1 MLLKKG
7 SSGDDVKKL
16 QQELGLPA
24 DGVFGPLTEAK
35 VKEWQAANN
44 LTTDGIVGDITWS
57 KMFGSETPSSDSVP
71 SSDFKL
77 EKLKGHIPDSVIVQ
91 IPDTAEKFNIT
102 TPLRLAH
109 FLAQCSHESGKFK
122 WVVEFASGD
131 AYEGRKDLGNTEPGD
146 GPRFKGRGYIQLTG
160 RANYTAFS
168 KFCGDDCVAKP
179 DLVATKYPMMSA
191 AFYFEKNGLWKVCD
205 KGATEDDV
213 KAVTKLVNGGYNGLD
228 ERQSFFTEFWALL
241 E

>member
-16 QQELGLPA
+16 QLKLGLSA
-24 DGVFGPLTEAK
+24 DGIFSPLTEAK

-44 LTTDGIVGDITWS
+44 LKVDGIVGDITWAS
-57 KMFGSETPSSDSVP
+57 LFSSETAPSDPIP

-77 EKLKGHIPDSVIVQ
+77 ENLKGHIPDSVIAQ

-109 FLAQCSHESGKFK
+109 FLAQCAHESGKFK
-122 WVVEFASGD
+122 WAVEFASGD

-168 KFCGDDCVAKP
+168 KFCGEDCVANP

-191 AFYFEKNGLWKVCD
+191 AYFFEKNSIWKVCD
-205 KGATEDDV
+205 KGATEDIV
-213 KAVTKLVNGGYNGLD
+213 KAVTKMVNGGYNGLD
-228 ERQSFFTEFWALL
+228 ERQKYFNEYWPLL
-241 E
+241 K